1 MKGPLAAYLRRML
14 LMQTLGLLLA
24 LAALMQVLD
33 LLDATT
39 DILKRRLGLA
49 GVLHYAAL
57 RTPAELALALP
68 LAALLGAL
76 FTFYTLA
83 RRRELVAI
91 RATGVSLRE
100 VVLAMAPVPLLF
112 AICQFWVADR
122 LVPPAETALA
132 EWWNS
137 TTPPPGDDDDD
148 RPSGET
154 LWAHTGDGLAAFD
167 RISGNGRHIDGL
179 HVYRRGADGQF
190 AERLEAAAADWDGE
204 RWQLAQVGL
213 LRPEAD
219 GLVRTPPADGV
230 WHTNLRPDDLLRLGS
245 PQPQLSSTV
254 LIGVL
259 AGARVGARPASY
271 YHTALYRRFTAPLAP
286 LVMLLLALPATR
298 AAGRSGEG
306 GGLLLAAIAAGLLFV
321 LADGLLAALGEG
333 GRIPALAAGATA
345 PAVFAALG
353 LAILHRY
360 DSAR

>member
-1 MKGPLAAYLRRML
+1 ML
-14 LMQTLGLLLA
+14 LGQTVGLLLA

-39 DILKRRLGLA
+39 DILKRHLGLR

-57 RTPAELALALP
+57 RTPAELMLAMP

-91 RATGVSLRE
+91 RATGVNLRM
-100 VVLAMAPVPLLF
+100 VLIAMLPVPLLF
-112 AICQFWVADR
+112 ASAQFWVADQ
-122 LVPPAETALA
+122 LVPTTETALA
-132 EWWNS
+132 AWWNS
-137 TTPPPGDDDDD
+137 TTPPPGDDDAQS
-148 RPSGET
+148 SGNT

-167 RISGNGRHIDGL
+167 RISADGRHIGGL
-179 HVYRRGADGQF
+179 HLYRRGADGQF
-190 AERLEAAAADWDGE
+190 AVRLEARQADWDGS
-204 RWQLAQVGL
+204 RWQLAGADRL
-213 LRPEAD
+213 ELRDDSVA
-219 GLVRTPPADGV
+219 RTPPDSDI
-230 WHTNLRPDDLLRLGS
+230 WQTNLRPDDLLRIDS

-271 YHTALYRRFTAPLAP
+271 YHTALYRRFSAPLAS

-306 GGLLLAAIAAGLLFV
+306 GGLLLLSLGLGLLFV
-321 LADGLLAALGEG
+321 LVDGLLAALGDG
-333 GRIPALAAGATA
+333 GRVPPLLASAGAPLA
-345 PAVFAALG
+345 FAALG
-353 LAILHRY
+353 LTILHRY
-360 DSAR
+360 DST

>member
-1 MKGPLAAYLRRML
+1 MIKGPLASYLRRML
-14 LMQTLGLLLA
+14 LTQTLGLLIA

-39 DILKRRLGLA
+39 DILKRHLGLP

-68 LAALLGAL
+68 LASLLGAL
-76 FTFYTLA
+76 FMFYTLA
-83 RRRELVAI
+83 KRRELTAI
-91 RATGVSLRE
+91 RATGVDLRS
-100 VVLAMAPVPLLF
+100 VVITLLPVPLLF
-112 AICQFWVADR
+112 AACQFWVTDQ
-122 LVPPAETALA
+122 LVPKGETALA
-132 EWWNS
+132 AWWNS

-148 RPSGET
+148 AKQT

-167 RISGNGRHIDGL
+167 KISSDGRHVTGL
-179 HVYRRGADGQF
+179 HLYRRGTDNQF
-190 AERLEAAAADWDGE
+190 RERLEAATADWTGSQ
-204 RWQLAQVGL
+204 WQLSGMNRMALSNDRVD
-213 LRPEAD
+213 RD
-219 GLVRTPPADGV
+219 PPDSDI
-230 WHTNLRPDDLLRLGS
+230 WQTNLRPDDLLRINS

-298 AAGRSGEG
+298 AASRSGEG
-306 GGLLLAAIAAGLLFV
+306 GGLLMFSLGVGLLFV
-321 LADGLLAALGEG
+321 LVDGLLAALGEG
-333 GRIPALAAGATA
+333 GRLPPLAAS
-345 PAVFAALG
+345 AAGPILFTGLG

-360 DSAR
+360 DST